1 MPGRSHRH
9 APQFLLRHKVL
20 FSALG
25 AAVLVAAPPKG
36 WKPMIK
42 FLMCL
47 SSLLSAMILAT
58 PPVGG

>member
-1 MPGRSHRH
+1 MAGGG
-9 APQFLLRHKVL
+9 PQ
-20 FSALG
+20 G